1 MIGGQISRRVV
12 TIGRDRVRRIGV
24 LMDKEEEYVNNAV
37 ETSRRSARSAA
48 PIQVAPAFLQV
59 PEIFT

>member
-1 MIGGQISRRVV
+1 MV